1 MQITTAYLGE
11 LGLDSY
17 YRRKQMGRPLKK
29 DRMSGL
35 AGAFGGT
42 GIAGNL
48 AVTAYRPFG
57 GSKVDSTVAYVVSQR
72 ATNLYKVHLEDST
85 EVVMQLKAV
94 APGTLAANNASG
106 HGEFCVQ
113 MILDDSTVAYVS
125 KFFNNTV
132 HYKLADGTTGTV
144 KYTLGSEGTDET
156 KADTVASGLARTGT
170 IDVR

>member
-57 GSKVDSTVAYVVSQR
+57 GAKVDSTVAYVISQR
-72 ATNLYKVHLEDST
+72 ATNLYKIHLEDST

-94 APGTLAANNASG
+94 GPGTLANDNASG
-106 HGEFCVQ
+106 VGEFCVQ

-132 HYKLADGTTGTV
+132 HYVTAGGVTGSV
-144 KYTLGSEGTDET
+144 KYTLGAEGTDEN
-156 KADTVASGLARTGT
+156 KVAGLGS